1 MLRLMN
7 FTKYGRTYQLKM
19 GTAQDLEYALKLDE
33 AHWVATGA
41 PIESLNCD
49 LAFLKYVD
57 TDMNNRIMCFE
68 LKDAISWLMG
78 NLKDLSG
85 VTEGRFNLSLDAINM
100 DTEEG
105 ARIRQSAEKMLVKH
119 GQASADEITLAQVR
133 KIKSEEEQKPVSE
146 AGVVL
151 PEAAEDP
158 EVKAFIDDIITTV
171 GGTEH
176 PSGKRGVNQAE
187 LDEFIQACRDYLA
200 WHEKG
205 VLPEGDD
212 ETGQKKS
219 DILPFGT
226 DTAAAYGTLSSIRDK
241 FDQYFAQ
248 CEAVSLDGRVA
259 GLVALSDEAIK
270 ELDFGDRSVISGMMQ
285 NAPLA
290 APRADCT
297 LDFSL
302 RLNPFYEKT
311 ISLLWKQVI
320 EPVLKRPA
328 GQLSMPDWDKV
339 KGTFADYETWLNS
352 KAGALVEPLGLE
364 KINEYLGDKYSQ
376 SLKDLM
382 AQSSAMAFVMDNIR
396 LVEKLV
402 LYQGCLF
409 ELANNFV
416 SFPFLYD
423 PEKRALFEFGTLIMD
438 SRRFNLAVKVPD
450 RKRHSKI
457 SGTSNMYVLY
467 LELRTRGKAKK
478 CEIAV
483 PVTSGGK
490 GNLCVGKRGVF
501 KDIDGEEWDAEVVQ
515 IIENPISLNEAI
527 VSPFKRLGRFITEK
541 IESMTSVAEKKL
553 EKAAGKA
560 VTDVKTSIETPVQKA
575 AAQSAKAA
583 GGGLTGSAAGGIL
596 MNGSIAVAALGSA
609 GAFMTKTMA
618 NLGLVQVLSVLIG
631 GIIAVML
638 PATIV
643 ALIKLRRRDL
653 SAVLEASG
661 WAINA
666 RMRLTRGQSYF
677 FTRYPDYPLLA
688 RGVPRRKW
696 WLIILVTVLVLF
708 TLSAGGYYGHKYY
721 LKCKQAAVEKISE
734 TKQQVKEA
742 VQGEAVQAEPAATD
756 KTGDTRSPVSGN

>member
-1 MLRLMN
+1 MLRLMS
-7 FTKYGRTYQLKM
+7 FKKYGRTYQLKM

-49 LAFLKYVD
+49 LTFLKYVD

-133 KIKSEEEQKPVSE
+133 KIKTEEEQKPVSE

-151 PEAAEDP
+151 PEAGDDDD
-158 EVKAFIDDIITTV
+158 VKTFIGDIISTV
-171 GGTEH
+171 GGTDH

-187 LDEFIQACRDYLA
+187 LDEFLQACRDYLA
-200 WHEKG
+200 WHDMGILEEGKEK
-205 VLPEGDD
+205 
-212 ETGQKKS
+212 S
-219 DILPFGT
+219 AILPFGT
-226 DTAAAYGTLSSIRDK
+226 DTAGAYGTLCAVREK

-248 CEAVSLDGRVA
+248 CEAVSLDGRIA
-259 GLVALSDEAIK
+259 ALVAPSDEALK
-270 ELDFGDRSVISGMMQ
+270 EFDFSDRAVISEMMK

-290 APRADCT
+290 APRADCV

-302 RLNPFYEKT
+302 KLNPYYETT
-311 ISLLWKQVI
+311 INQLWKQVI
-320 EPVLKRPA
+320 KPVLQRPA
-328 GQLSMPDWDKV
+328 GQLSLADWEKV
-339 KGTFADYETWLNS
+339 KGTFKDYEGWLNS
-352 KAGALVEPLGLE
+352 KAGAGVEPLGLDRI
-364 KINEYLGDKYSQ
+364 KEYLNEKYSHT
-376 SLKDLM
+376 LKDLM

-396 LVEKLV
+396 LVEKLL
-402 LYQGCLF
+402 LYQGWLF
-409 ELANNFV
+409 KLANNFV
-416 SFPFLYD
+416 SFPYLYD
-423 PEKRALFEFGTLIMD
+423 PDVRAMFEEGTLVMD
-438 SRRFNLAVKVPD
+438 SRKFNLAVQVHD
-450 RKRHSKI
+450 RKKHTKI
-457 SGTSNMYVLY
+457 TETSNMYVLY
-467 LELRTRGKAKK
+467 LKLKALGGTKQ

-501 KDIDGEEWDAEVVQ
+501 KDIHDEEWDAEVVQ

-541 IESMTSVAEKKL
+541 IESMTSAAEKKL
-553 EKAAGKA
+553 EKAAGSA
-560 VTDVKTSIETPVQKA
+560 VTEVKTSIEAPKDQA
-575 AAQSAKAA
+575 PAQPAKAES
-583 GGGLTGSAAGGIL
+583 GGLSGSAAGGIL

-609 GAFMTKTMA
+609 GAFITKTMA
-618 NLGLVQVLSVLIG
+618 NLGLVQVLSVLVG
-631 GIIAVML
+631 AVIAVML
-638 PATIV
+638 PATII

-666 RMRLTRGQSYF
+666 RMRLTAGQSVF
-677 FTRYPDYPLLA
+677 FTKYPAYPLLA

-696 WLIILVTVLVLF
+696 WVIILVTAVILLL
-708 TLSAGGYYGHKYY
+708 LSSGGYYAHKYY
-721 LKCKQAAVEKISE
+721 LKCKQAAEINSVVEKVTGTE
-734 TKQQVKEA
+734 QAEKEA
-742 VQGEAVQAEPAATD
+742 VPGGEVQAEPAATE
-756 KTGDTRSPVSGN
+756 KPGDNKNP